1 MNESPQYLRGRVET
15 LFHASPGFSAGRLK
29 DENDRRV
36 TFAGKV
42 VAAVGEQVI
51 LQGAWVNHPKYGK
64 QFQADTLTHD
74 LDLSVEGLAHYLANN
89 PAFVGLGPVKAKRI
103 AQTFGR
109 NFGRAIVENPEAV
122 AKAGPITI
130 AAARN
135 IQTEWLRHQAIN
147 AAATELSAFGL
158 THHQVRS
165 LIDKYGNDAVSI
177 IKSDPY
183 LIVRDIRG
191 FGFKRVDA
199 IARKVGVP
207 KEFPPRVRAGIIDCL
222 DDALDQGHTWIE
234 EADLIERANKL
245 LVMDSLQSRE
255 IIEMELSGLIS
266 KGVLACDSYDGRFLI
281 SRADIR
287 TMERDVEQWLRGGD
301 KDHPSVLDMLGV
313 WQKVHDGE
321 LCSALN
327 PQQRAAVV
335 AALTHQIT
343 VISGG
348 AGSGKTFTV
357 GDLTIVLDEHGL
369 VVVLAA
375 PTGKAA
381 KRLEQIVGKE
391 AFTIH
396 RLLGFNGHEWSRGPD
411 DPIDADVVII
421 DETSMVDLHLA
432 WRLLRAIDH
441 DKTAIVFVGDHNQL
455 PPVGPGDLLRDMIH
469 TGIVPGVVLTDVVR
483 QAGELKENSTA
494 ILRGTVA
501 RTSAQVDARGR
512 RPWYLID
519 EFTDPWDVRRFL
531 RDLYETVLAD
541 KLGYDLLD
549 DIQLLTPKR
558 KDILG
563 VDDLNIELQSLV
575 QRKLWGVETPAV
587 PQGRRPAF
595 LLHDKV
601 IQRRN
606 NYDLGIMNGS
616 IGRVLELLPH
626 GDLRVRFDNAEV
638 TLCRADG
645 DLDDLQLAYALTIHQ
660 CQGSEFP
667 CAVVIVHKSHSF
679 MHSQN
684 LFYTGVSRAKQ
695 TTIVIGDRWGVRNCA
710 TKKANDERSTFLG
723 LWRKGSEAASIKE
736 ALNG

>member
-1 MNESPQYLRGRVET
+1 MNESTQFIRGRVET
-15 LFHASPGFSAGRLK
+15 VFFASTRYSAGRLK
-29 DENDRRV
+29 TEAGKEV
-36 TFAGKV
+36 SFAGDV
-42 VAAVGEQVI
+42 VAAVGEHVI

-103 AQTFGR
+103 AQAFGSDFGR
-109 NFGRAIVENPEAV
+109 VIVENPEAV
-122 AKAGPITI
+122 AKAGPITLE
-130 AAARN
+130 AARN

-207 KEFPPRVRAGIIDCL
+207 KEFPPRVRAGILDCL
-222 DDALDQGHTWIE
+222 DDALDQGHTWVE

-245 LVMDSLQSRE
+245 LVMDSMQSRE
-255 IIEMELSGLIS
+255 IIELELSGLID
-266 KGVLACDSYDGRFLI
+266 KGALACDSYDGRFLI
-281 SRADIR
+281 ARADIR
-287 TMERDVEQWLRGGD
+287 AMEREVEQWLRGGD
-301 KDHPSVLDMLGV
+301 KDHPCVFDLLGV
-313 WQKVHDGE
+313 WRKVRDGQ
-321 LCSALN
+321 LCPDLN
-327 PQQRAAVV
+327 PRQREAVV
-335 AALTHQIT
+335 ASLTHQIT

-348 AGSGKTFTV
+348 AGSGKTYTV
-357 GDLTIVLDEHGL
+357 GDLTRTLAECGLRVL
-369 VVVLAA
+369 LAA

-381 KRLEQIVGKE
+381 KRLEQVVGKE

-396 RLLGFNGHEWSRGPD
+396 RLLGFNGHEWAHGPD
-411 DPIDADVVII
+411 DPIDSDVVII

-441 DKTAIVFVGDHNQL
+441 EKTAVVFVGDHNQL

-494 ILRGTVA
+494 ILKGAVA
-501 RTSAQVDARGR
+501 RTSSLVDDRGR

-519 EFTDPWDVRRFL
+519 EFSDPWDVRRFI
-531 RDLYETVLAD
+531 RDLYETILAD

-549 DIQLLTPKR
+549 DVQLLTPQR
-558 KDILG
+558 KNILG
-563 VDDLNIELQSLV
+563 VNELNVELQSLI
-575 QRKLWGVETPAV
+575 QRKLYGIEVPAV
-587 PQGRRPAF
+587 PPNRRPPF

-616 IGRVLELLPH
+616 IGRVMELLSH
-626 GDLRVRFDNAEV
+626 GDLRVRFDNDEV
-638 TLCRADG
+638 NLCRADG

-667 CAVVIVHKSHSF
+667 CAVVIIHKSHSF

-684 LFYTGVSRAKQ
+684 LFYTGVSRAKE
-695 TTIVIGDRWGVRNCA
+695 TTIIIGDRWGVRNCA
-710 TKKANDERSTFLG
+710 TKKANDERSTFIG
-723 LWRKGSEAASIKE
+723 LWRKNTAGNELAVHI
-736 ALNG
+736 

>member
-1 MNESPQYLRGRVET
+1 MNEPTQYLRGRVET

-29 DENDRRV
+29 DEDDRLV

-42 VAAVGEQVI
+42 IAAVGEQVI
-51 LQGAWVNHPKYGK
+51 LRGAWVNHPKYGK
-64 QFQADTLTHD
+64 QFQADALTHD
-74 LDLSVEGLAHYLANN
+74 LDLSVDGLAYYLANN

-103 AQTFGR
+103 AQAFGKDFSR
-109 NFGRAIVENPEAV
+109 VIVDHPEAV

-130 AAARN
+130 EAAQN
-135 IQTEWLRHQAIN
+135 IRAEWLRHQAIN

-207 KEFPPRVRAGIIDCL
+207 KEFPPRVRAGILDCL
-222 DDALDQGHTWIE
+222 DDALDQGHTWVE

-255 IIEMELSGLIS
+255 IIDLELSGLID
-266 KGVLACDSYDGRFLI
+266 KGALACDSYDGRFLI
-281 SRADIR
+281 ARADIR
-287 TMERDVEQWLRGGD
+287 VMEREVEQWLRGGD
-301 KDHPSVLDMLGV
+301 KDHPCVFDLLGV
-313 WQKVHDGE
+313 WQKVRDGE
-321 LCSALN
+321 LCPNLN
-327 PQQRAAVV
+327 PRQRDAVV

-357 GDLTIVLDEHGL
+357 GDLTKLLDQNL
-369 VVVLAA
+369 IKVVLAA

-381 KRLEQIVGKE
+381 KRLEQVVGKE

-396 RLLGFNGHEWSRGPD
+396 RLLGFNGHEWARGPD

-441 DKTAIVFVGDHNQL
+441 EKTAIVFVGDHNQL

-494 ILRGTVA
+494 ILRGAVA
-501 RTSAQVDARGR
+501 RNSYCTTRSSSAATITTSA
-512 RPWYLID
+512 
-519 EFTDPWDVRRFL
+519 
-531 RDLYETVLAD
+531 
-541 KLGYDLLD
+541 
-549 DIQLLTPKR
+549 
-558 KDILG
+558 
-563 VDDLNIELQSLV
+563 S
-575 QRKLWGVETPAV
+575 
-587 PQGRRPAF
+587 
-595 LLHDKV
+595 
-601 IQRRN
+601 
-606 NYDLGIMNGS
+606 
-616 IGRVLELLPH
+616 
-626 GDLRVRFDNAEV
+626 
-638 TLCRADG
+638 
-645 DLDDLQLAYALTIHQ
+645 
-660 CQGSEFP
+660 
-667 CAVVIVHKSHSF
+667 
-679 MHSQN
+679 
-684 LFYTGVSRAKQ
+684 
-695 TTIVIGDRWGVRNCA
+695 
-710 TKKANDERSTFLG
+710 
-723 LWRKGSEAASIKE
+723 
-736 ALNG
+736 

>member
-1 MNESPQYLRGRVET
+1 
-15 LFHASPGFSAGRLK
+15 
-29 DENDRRV
+29 
-36 TFAGKV
+36 
-42 VAAVGEQVI
+42 

-103 AQTFGR
+103 AQAFGSDFGR
-109 NFGRAIVENPEAV
+109 VIVENPEAV
-122 AKAGPITI
+122 AKAGPITLE
-130 AAARN
+130 AARN

-207 KEFPPRVRAGIIDCL
+207 KEFPPRVRAGILDCL
-222 DDALDQGHTWIE
+222 DDALDQGHTWVE

-245 LVMDSLQSRE
+245 LVMDSMQSRE
-255 IIEMELSGLIS
+255 IIELELSGLID
-266 KGVLACDSYDGRFLI
+266 KGALACDSYDGRFLI
-281 SRADIR
+281 ARADIR
-287 TMERDVEQWLRGGD
+287 AMEREVEQWLRGGD
-301 KDHPSVLDMLGV
+301 KDHPCVFDLLGV
-313 WQKVHDGE
+313 WRKVRDGQ
-321 LCSALN
+321 LCPDLN
-327 PQQRAAVV
+327 PRQREAVV
-335 AALTHQIT
+335 ASLTHQIT

-348 AGSGKTFTV
+348 AGSGKTYTV
-357 GDLTIVLDEHGL
+357 GDLTRTLAECGLRVL
-369 VVVLAA
+369 LAA

-381 KRLEQIVGKE
+381 KRLEQVVGKE

-396 RLLGFNGHEWSRGPD
+396 RLLGFNGHEWAHGPD
-411 DPIDADVVII
+411 DPIDSDVVII

-441 DKTAIVFVGDHNQL
+441 EKTAVVFVGDHNQL

-494 ILRGTVA
+494 ILKGAVA
-501 RTSAQVDARGR
+501 RTSSLVDDRGR

-519 EFTDPWDVRRFL
+519 EFSDPWDVRRFI
-531 RDLYETVLAD
+531 RDLYETILAD

-549 DIQLLTPKR
+549 DVQLLTPQR
-558 KDILG
+558 KNILG
-563 VDDLNIELQSLV
+563 VNELNVELQSLI
-575 QRKLWGVETPAV
+575 QRKLYGIEVPAV
-587 PQGRRPAF
+587 PPNRRPPF

-616 IGRVLELLPH
+616 IGRVMELLSH
-626 GDLRVRFDNAEV
+626 GDLRVRFDNDEV
-638 TLCRADG
+638 NLCRADG

-667 CAVVIVHKSHSF
+667 CAVVIIHKSHSF

-684 LFYTGVSRAKQ
+684 LFYTGVSRAKE
-695 TTIVIGDRWGVRNCA
+695 TTIIIGDRWGVRNCA
-710 TKKANDERSTFLG
+710 TKKANDERSTFIG
-723 LWRKGSEAASIKE
+723 LWRKNTAGNELAVHI
-736 ALNG
+736 

>member
-1 MNESPQYLRGRVET
+1 MNESIQYLRGRVET

-29 DENDRRV
+29 DEDNRLV

-42 VAAVGEQVI
+42 IAAVGEQVI

-74 LDLSVEGLAHYLANN
+74 LDLSVDGLAHYLANN
-89 PAFVGLGPVKAKRI
+89 PSFVGLGPVKAKRI
-103 AQTFGR
+103 AQAFGKEFGR
-109 NFGRAIVENPEAV
+109 VVVENPEAV

-130 AAARN
+130 EAARN
-135 IQTEWLRHQAIN
+135 IRAEWQKHQAIN

-165 LIDKYGNDAVSI
+165 LIDKYGNDAVAI

-207 KEFPPRVRAGIIDCL
+207 KEFPPRVRAGILDCL
-222 DDALDQGHTWIE
+222 DDALDQGHTWVE

-245 LVMDSLQSRE
+245 LVMDSLQSRD
-255 IIEMELSGLIS
+255 IIDMELSGLIT
-266 KGVLACDSYDGRFLI
+266 KGSLACDSYDGRFLI
-281 SRADIR
+281 ARADIR

-301 KDHPSVLDMLGV
+301 KDHPGVFDLLGV
-313 WQKVHDGE
+313 WQKVRDGE
-321 LCSALN
+321 LCPALN
-327 PQQRAAVV
+327 PKQRAAVV

-343 VISGG
+343 TISGG

-357 GDLTIVLDEHGL
+357 ADLTKVLEEQGL
-369 VVVLAA
+369 SVVLAA

-381 KRLEQIVGKE
+381 KRLEQVVSKE

-396 RLLGFNGHEWSRGPD
+396 RLLGFNGREWARGPD
-411 DPIDADVVII
+411 DLLDADVIII

-441 DKTAIVFVGDHNQL
+441 EHTAVVFVGDHNQL

-494 ILRGTVA
+494 ILRGSVA
-501 RTSAQVDARGR
+501 KTSTHVDSHGR
-512 RPWYLID
+512 RPWYLVD
-519 EFTDPWDVRRFL
+519 EFTDPWDVRRFI
-531 RDLYETVLAD
+531 RDLYETVLVD

-549 DIQLLTPKR
+549 DIQLLTPQR
-558 KDILG
+558 KNILG
-563 VDDLNIELQSLV
+563 VNELNGELQSLV
-575 QRKLWGVETPAV
+575 QRKLYGVEVPAIV
-587 PQGRRPAF
+587 PGRRPPF
-595 LLHDKV
+595 FLHDKV

-616 IGRVLELLPH
+616 IGRVAELLPH
-626 GDLRVRFDNAEV
+626 GDLRVRFDNTEV
-638 TLCRADG
+638 NLCRADG

-684 LFYTGVSRAKQ
+684 LFYTGVSRAKE
-695 TTIVIGDRWGVRNCA
+695 TTIVIGDRWGVKNCA
-710 TKKANDERSTFLG
+710 TKKANDERNTFLG
-723 LWRKGSEAASIKE
+723 LWRKDAEAASLKE

>member
-15 LFHASPGFSAGRLK
+15 LFFNSSRYSAGRLK
-29 DENDRRV
+29 TECGDEV
-36 TFAGKV
+36 SFAGNV

-51 LQGAWVNHPKYGK
+51 LQGAWVNHPKYGR

-74 LDLSVEGLAHYLANN
+74 LDLSVDGLAHYLANN

-103 AQTFGR
+103 AQAFGKKFGR
-109 NFGRAIVENPEAV
+109 VIVENPEAV
-122 AKAGPITI
+122 AQAGPITI
-130 AAARN
+130 EAAKN
-135 IQTEWLRHQAIN
+135 IRAEWQKHQAIN

-165 LIDKYGNDAVSI
+165 LIDKYGNDAVAI

-207 KEFPPRVRAGIIDCL
+207 KEFPPRVRAGLLDCL
-222 DDALDQGHTWIE
+222 DDALDQGHTWVE
-234 EADLIERANKL
+234 ESDLIERANKL
-245 LVMDSLQSRE
+245 LVMDVLNSRE
-255 IIEMELSGLIS
+255 IIELELSGLID
-266 KGVLACDSYDGRFLI
+266 KGALACDSYDGRFLI

-287 TMERDVEQWLRGGD
+287 AMEREVEQWLRGGD
-301 KDHPSVLDMLGV
+301 KDHPCVFDLLGV
-313 WQKVHDGE
+313 WQKVRDGE
-321 LCSALN
+321 LCPKLN
-327 PQQRAAVV
+327 PRQRDAVV

-357 GDLTIVLDEHGL
+357 GDLTKLLDQHFIK
-369 VVVLAA
+369 VVLAA

-381 KRLEQIVGKE
+381 ERLEQVVGKE

-483 QAGELKENSTA
+483 QAGELKENCTA
-494 ILRGTVA
+494 ILQGNVA
-501 RTSAQVDARGR
+501 KTSAHVDARGR
-512 RPWYLID
+512 RPWYCID
-519 EFTDPWDVRRFL
+519 EFTDPWDVRRFI
-531 RDLYETVLAD
+531 RDLFETVLAD

-549 DIQLLTPKR
+549 DVQLLTPKR

-563 VDDLNIELQSLV
+563 VDELNIELQSLI
-575 QRKLWGVETPAV
+575 QRKLYGVEAPAV
-587 PQGRRPAF
+587 PSGRRPAF

-626 GDLRVRFDNAEV
+626 GDLRVRFENAEV
-638 TLCRADG
+638 TLCRSDG

-660 CQGSEFP
+660 TQGSEFP
-667 CAVVIVHKSHSF
+667 CSVVVIHKSHSY
-679 MHSQN
+679 MHNKGLLYSGI
-684 LFYTGVSRAKQ
+684 TRAKE
-695 TTIVIGDRWGVRNCA
+695 TVIIVGDRWGIRNCA
-710 TKKANDERSTFLG
+710 TKKSNDVRSTFLG
-723 LWRKGSEAASIKE
+723 ILRKDAAVNELAVHI
-736 ALNG
+736 

>member
-1 MNESPQYLRGRVET
+1 MNEPTQYLRGRVET
-15 LFHASPGFSAGRLK
+15 LFHASPNFSAGRLE
-29 DENDRRV
+29 DENDRLV

-42 VAAVGEQVI
+42 IAAVGEQVI

-89 PAFVGLGPVKAKRI
+89 PAFVGLGPIKAKRI
-103 AQTFGR
+103 AQAFGKEFGR
-109 NFGRAIVENPEAV
+109 IIVENPEAV

-130 AAARN
+130 EAARN
-135 IQTEWLRHQAIN
+135 IRAEWLRHQAIN

-165 LIDKYGNDAVSI
+165 LIDKYGNDAVAI

-207 KEFPPRVRAGIIDCL
+207 KEFPPRVRAGILDCL
-222 DDALDQGHTWIE
+222 DDALDQGHTWVE

-255 IIEMELSGLIS
+255 IIEMELSGLIT
-266 KGVLACDSYDGRFLI
+266 KGALSCDSYDGRFLI
-281 SRADIR
+281 ARADIR
-287 TMERDVEQWLRGGD
+287 AMEREVEQWLRGGD
-301 KDHPSVLDMLGV
+301 KDHPCVFDLLGV
-313 WQKVHDGE
+313 WQKVRDGE
-321 LCSALN
+321 LCPELN
-327 PQQRAAVV
+327 PRQRDAVV

-357 GDLTIVLDEHGL
+357 GDLTKALEEHGL
-369 VVVLAA
+369 AVVLAA

-381 KRLEQIVGKE
+381 KRLEQVVGKE

-483 QAGELKENSTA
+483 QAGELKENCTA
-494 ILRGTVA
+494 ILRGNVA
-501 RTSAQVDARGR
+501 KTSAQVDARGR
-512 RPWYLID
+512 RPWYCID
-519 EFTDPWDVRRFL
+519 EFTDPWDVRRFI
-531 RDLYETVLAD
+531 RDLFETVLAD

-549 DIQLLTPKR
+549 DVQLLTPKR

-563 VDDLNIELQSLV
+563 VDELNIELQSLI
-575 QRKLWGVETPAV
+575 QRKLYGVEAPAV
-587 PQGRRPAF
+587 PPGRRPAF

-606 NYDLGIMNGS
+606 NYDLGVMNGS

-626 GDLRVRFDNAEV
+626 GDLRVRFDSAEV
-638 TLCRADG
+638 TLCRSDG
-645 DLDDLQLAYALTIHQ
+645 DLNDLQLAYALTIHQ
-660 CQGSEFP
+660 TQGSEFP
-667 CAVVIVHKSHSF
+667 CALVVLHKSSAF
-679 MHSQN
+679 MHHQGLIYSAV
-684 LFYTGVSRAKQ
+684 TRARE
-695 TTIVIGDRWGVRNCA
+695 TVILVGDRWGIRNCA
-710 TKKANDERSTFLG
+710 TKKSNDVRSTFLG
-723 LWRKGSEAASIKE
+723 LLRRNTAINELAVHI
-736 ALNG
+736 